1 MPPRLAKAELLARL
15 GALLEGQHGFSR
27 VHPDAT
33 DLFARAAVEALA
45 GLQSYELAFAGHLR
59 GLVLVACISG
69 ERVTGVELSRRA
81 EALHARARVLGERLA
96 GPVTALQLALYDR
109 PVPVQERDFIL
120 TQARRVPLFGIG
132 KTRVA
137 TWLFA
142 LEEPA
147 LHARRF
153 PGWPQELSAEEL
165 RKLLLSVA
173 L

>member
-1 MPPRLAKAELLARL
+1 MPDRLDKGALLTRLA
-15 GALLEGQHGFSR
+15 ALLEGQHGFSR

-45 GLQSYELAFAGHLR
+45 GLQSYELAFAGHLG
-59 GLVLVACISG
+59 GLILVACIFG
-69 ERVTGVELSRRA
+69 ERVSGAELARRA
-81 EALHARARVLGERLA
+81 EALYDRARVLGDRLD

-109 PVPVQERDFIL
+109 PVTVQERDTVL

-142 LEEPA
+142 LDEPA

-165 RKLLLSVA
+165 RKLLLSAA